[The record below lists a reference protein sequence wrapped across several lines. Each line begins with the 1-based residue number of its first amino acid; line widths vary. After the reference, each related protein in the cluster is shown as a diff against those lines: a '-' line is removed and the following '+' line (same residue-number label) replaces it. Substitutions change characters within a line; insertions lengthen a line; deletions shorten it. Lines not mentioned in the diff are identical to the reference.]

1 MTAIPTFEFCGKM
14 IGPGLPPWIV
24 AEIGLNHNGDL
35 GLARQMI
42 QSAKENGADAVK
54 LQTFIAEEMIS
65 KKEMAQDPDNPGQTI
80 PFYEFF
86 KRFELKREEYE
97 ELFRYA
103 DELDIPL
110 FSAPFDS
117 ASLQMLEDLNCPA
130 YKIASPDLT
139 WIDFLRQTARLKKPI
154 ILSTGASSLQE
165 VEKAVAA
172 IRNEGNEQIV
182 VLHCVSHY
190 PAERKE
196 MNLNCL
202 PVLRKHLNTPVG
214 LSDHT
219 EDMTSALSA
228 VALGAVMIEKHFTLN
243 RNSPGVDQA
252 LSIEPD
258 ELRALKSGALR
269 IFETLGSAEK
279 SLQNSEIPVKRSAR
293 RSLTARVD
301 IPAGAVIEAEMISV
315 KRPGTGIPPEDMNR
329 LLGRRTRSNISAEE
343 TLDWEMIESAN
354 ESD

>member
-1 MTAIPTFEFCGKM
+1 MTATFEFCGKM
-14 IGPGLPPWIV
+14 IGTGLPPWIV
-24 AEIGLNHNGDL
+24 AEIGLNHNGDVE
-35 GLARQMI
+35 LARRMI
-42 QSAKENGADAVK
+42 LSAKENGADAVK

-65 KKEMAQDPDNPGQTI
+65 KKVMAEDPDHPGITI
-80 PFYEFF
+80 PFFEFF

-103 DELDIPL
+103 RELDVPL
-110 FSAPFDS
+110 FSAPFDT

-139 WIDFLRQTARLKKPI
+139 WLDFLRQTARLKKPI

-172 IRNEGNEQIV
+172 IRGEGNGRIV
-182 VLHCVSHY
+182 TLHCVSHY

-202 PVLRKHLNTPVG
+202 PIMREHLQTPVG

-228 VALGAVMIEKHFTLN
+228 IALGAVMIEKHFTLN

-258 ELRALKSGALR
+258 ELRALKSGASR

-301 IPAGAVIEAEMISV
+301 IAAGSIIKPEMISV
-315 KRPGTGIPPEDMNR
+315 KRPGTGIPPEEMEQ
-329 LLGRRTRSNISAEE
+329 LIGCRTRTDITAEE
-343 TLDWEMIESAN
+343 TIVWDSIESPN
-354 ESD
+354 KSD